1 MGWFWRAV
9 AGWGI
14 AGVLMSACVPAAATL
29 SPAGS
34 ASPVPSPTPVWT
46 AAARPSPT
54 AAPPATPTAAPT
66 EGIRQVSPTPS
77 PPPEIFPLDV
87 PLPPQANRVIAPNY
101 RFAASMNGTREI
113 HHGVEFENPIGTPVL
128 AAAGGTVVFAGGD
141 SGGELAPWPNFYGQA
156 VVIEHHPAGWEQ
168 PLFTL
173 YAHLSEVR
181 VVEGETVQ
189 AGEVIGAVGMS
200 GSADGPHLHFEVRAG
215 ENAYANSRNPELWL
229 TPQEGR
235 GSLAGRLA
243 APSGQGIPAL
253 AVTLLPLD
261 SESPPIYLQTYE
273 AGEALSTESLRENL
287 AIWNLPAGRY
297 QVEFVAGGLHRLE
310 VAIRPGGRTFFSWPQ
325 GTSP

>member
-1 MGWFWRAV
+1 
-9 AGWGI
+9 
-14 AGVLMSACVPAAATL
+14 
-29 SPAGS
+29 
-34 ASPVPSPTPVWT
+34 
-46 AAARPSPT
+46 
-54 AAPPATPTAAPT
+54 
-66 EGIRQVSPTPS
+66 
-77 PPPEIFPLDV
+77 
-87 PLPPQANRVIAPNY
+87 
-101 RFAASMNGTREI
+101 MNGRREI

-128 AAAGGTVVFAGGD
+128 AAAGGTVVFAGDD

-173 YAHLSEVR
+173 YAHLYEMR

-189 AGEVIGAVGMS
+189 AGEVVGAVGMS
-200 GSADGPHLHFEVRAG
+200 GSADGPHLHFEVRVG

-229 TPQEGR
+229 TPQEGC

-253 AVTLLPLD
+253 TVNLISLD
-261 SESPPIYLQTYE
+261 SASPSTGLQTSHLQTYYLQTYE

-310 VAIRPGGRTFFSWPQ
+310 VAIRPGERTFFSWQ
-325 GTSP
+325 QETSP